1 MENNELDKYE
11 KILEILL
18 ELSNKGEQKYFIKV
32 YRTSELQHI
41 TTDIFDRTLTNEN
54 SHIWIIGLKES
65 IKELDKLG
73 NIDEKGNPP
82 LGYDSLEPQAFQYEL
97 TKLINKGYS
106 LVIMT
111 DHSDEY
117 KILPKKWE
125 IQKDISEVCFKTHPM
140 LSDIYCYTYDDE
152 LQKAVEYLRKIM
164 ERNDEDIKV
173 FKKIHKLR
181 K

>member
-1 MENNELDKYE
+1 MKKSELDKYGR
-11 KILEILL
+11 ILEVLL
-18 ELSNKGEQKYFIKV
+18 ELSNKEEPNYFIKV
-32 YRTSELQHI
+32 YQTSELQSI
-41 TTDIFDRTLTNEN
+41 TTDIMDRTLTNEN
-54 SHIWIIGLKES
+54 SHIWIIGLKKA
-65 IKELDKLG
+65 IKEIDKWG
-73 NIDEKGNPP
+73 NIDENGNPP
-82 LGYDSLEPQAFQYEL
+82 LGYDPLEPQTFQYEL

-125 IQKDISEVCFKTHPM
+125 IQKDVSEMSFKTHPM

-152 LQKAVEYLRKIM
+152 LRKAVEYLRKIM
-164 ERNDEDIKV
+164 EKNDEDIKE

>member
-1 MENNELDKYE
+1 MKKSELDKNE
-11 KILEILL
+11 RILEILL
-18 ELSNKGEQKYFIKV
+18 KLSNKDEQNYSIKV
-32 YRTSELQHI
+32 YQTSELQSI
-41 TTDIFDRTLTNEN
+41 TTDIFDRTLVNEN
-54 SHIWIIGLKES
+54 SHIWIIGLKEA
-65 IKELDKLG
+65 IKEIDKWG

-82 LGYDSLEPQAFQYEL
+82 LGYDPLELQAFQYEL

-152 LQKAVEYLRKIM
+152 LRKAVEYLRKIM
-164 ERNDEDIKV
+164 EKTDEDMKV
-173 FKKIHKLR
+173 FKKIHMLR